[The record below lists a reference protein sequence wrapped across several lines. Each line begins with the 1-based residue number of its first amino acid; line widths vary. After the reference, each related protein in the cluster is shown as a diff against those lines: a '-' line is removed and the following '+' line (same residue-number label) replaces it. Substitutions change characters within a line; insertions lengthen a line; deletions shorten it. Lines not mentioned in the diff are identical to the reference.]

1 MTDLSERKEARQTA
15 SRLATHYAEAIRGK
29 VILTTG
35 VSPGGLGAAFVNAIA
50 PMHPAMLILAGLG
63 PTDTQRTADNVSKSA
78 PDVKIRT
85 LQIDLSS
92 LAAVRAAAETV
103 KGWTD
108 VPHIDL
114 LVNNAGI
121 SAIPRTIT
129 DEGFEKHFATNYLGP
144 FLFTHLIM
152 PKILASEAPRIVN
165 VGSDGHILSPIRFD
179 DPNFRDESL
188 YHTWM
193 AYGQSKT
200 AQMLTAISLA
210 EKLGTKHNLLAF
222 SVHPGAV
229 TTNLVA
235 HLDWEQGYVEMSRT
249 YRLLGLAQGW
259 KKDFEF
265 LTPDEGAATYVY
277 AAFDPNIRVHNGA
290 YLVDCRLADPWK
302 DDLRA
307 WATSPVEAEMLW
319 KLTEKLIGQEFE
331 Y

>member
-1 MTDLSERKEARQTA
+1 MMDSEKKEIRQTA
-15 SRLATHYAEAIRGK
+15 SRLAAHYSEAIRGK

-35 VSPGGLGAAFVNAIA
+35 VSPGGLGAAFVNATA
-50 PMHPAMLILAGLG
+50 QMRPAMLILVGL
-63 PTDTQRTADNVSKSA
+63 DSAETQQTADSVISQSL
-78 PDVKIRT
+78 PDVKVRT

-92 LAAVRAAAETV
+92 LAAVRAAAEMV

-129 DEGFEKHFATNYLGP
+129 DEGFEKQLATNYLGP
-144 FLFTHLIM
+144 FLFTQLLI
-152 PKILASEAPRIVN
+152 PKILASDAPRIVN

-188 YHTWM
+188 HHTWM

-200 AQMLTAISLA
+200 AQMLTTISLA
-210 EKLGTKHNLLAF
+210 EKLGAKHNLSAF

-265 LTPDEGAATYVY
+265 LTPDEGAATYVF
-277 AAFDPNIRVHNGA
+277 AAFDPDIRAHNGA
-290 YLVDCRLADPWK
+290 YLVNCRLADPRK

-307 WATSPVEAEMLW
+307 WATSPVEAETLW
-319 KLTEKLIGQEFE
+319 KLTEKLIGQEFR

>member
-1 MTDLSERKEARQTA
+1 MTDLSEQEGIRETA
-15 SRLATHYAEAIRGK
+15 SRLAVRYSEAIKGI

-50 PMHPAMLILAGLG
+50 PMRPAMLILAGL
-63 PTDTQRTADNVSKSA
+63 DSKETQQTAEQISKSS
-78 PDVKIRT
+78 PEVKIRT
-85 LQIDLSS
+85 LEIDLSS

-121 SAIPRTIT
+121 SAIPWTIT
-129 DEGFEKHFATNYLGP
+129 EEGFEKHFATNYLGP

-152 PKILASEAPRIVN
+152 PRILASEDPRIVN
-165 VGSDGHILSPIRFD
+165 VGSDGHILSPVRFD

-188 YHTWM
+188 YHAWM

-200 AQMLTAISLA
+200 AQMLTTMSLA
-210 EKLGTKHNLLAF
+210 EKLGTKHNLHAF

-229 TTNLVA
+229 NTNLVA
-235 HLDWEQGYVEMSRT
+235 HLDWEQGYEEMSRT
-249 YRLLGLAQGW
+249 YRLLGHAQGW
-259 KKDFEF
+259 KKNFDF

-277 AAFDPNIRVHNGA
+277 AAFDDDIRAHNGA
-290 YLVDCRLADPWK
+290 YLLKCHLGDPWK

-307 WATSPVEAEMLW
+307 WATSAVEAEMLW
-319 KLTEKLIGQEFE
+319 KLTETLIGQEFR